1 MIASQG
7 RGQLA
12 EMMCADM
19 MRNATIAL
27 LGAWL
32 ALCAQTSSA
41 AGLYKWT
48 DERGVVHYSDQI
60 PPEAADK
67 GTVVLD
73 KQGRQVKKIEPAPTQ
88 AQLKAK
94 EAEDERQKAM
104 ARTREDRARKDL
116 ALLQSY
122 TSAEEIDFARARA
135 LAAVDTQL
143 KSAEAYN
150 AELVRRLGELERQ
163 KTAPAGKAGPATLD
177 NQISALNEEM
187 GRQAKL
193 IAQKK
198 DEMAAISA
206 KYDADKRHWIEIK
219 ADQERAAAAENA
231 AAGASSKPSAA
242 KAATGSAA
250 TTTR

>member
-1 MIASQG
+1 
-7 RGQLA
+7 
-12 EMMCADM
+12 MMCADTI
-19 MRNATIAL
+19 RNATVAL
-27 LGAWL
+27 LGAGL
-32 ALCAQTSSA
+32 ALCTQASTA

-73 KQGRQVKKIEPAPTQ
+73 KQGRQVKKIEPAPTP

-94 EAEDERQKAM
+94 EAEDERQKAA
-104 ARTREDRARKDL
+104 ARTREAQARKDL

-135 LAAVDTQL
+135 LAAVETQL
-143 KSAEAYN
+143 KSAEGYN
-150 AELVRRLGELERQ
+150 ADLVRRLGELEKQR
-163 KTAPAGKAGPATLD
+163 TASAGKAVPATLD

-193 IAQKK
+193 ITQKK
-198 DEMAAISA
+198 DEMTAIGA

-231 AAGASSKPSAA
+231 AAGASPKPSAA
-242 KAATGSAA
+242 KAPTGSTA